1 MDPILQNI
9 RIKARVISLL
19 RVGTYIA
26 CLMGQAGTRGYRPLR
41 STGRPT
47 RHLSYSDF
55 LDPQDPNSM
64 TKLKNSAVLAGVN
77 KSSTQRRAAASAEL
91 RTRAGSGNSLSASSS
106 AFRLP

>member
-9 RIKARVISLL
+9 RIKARVKPLL

-26 CLMGQAGTRGYRPLR
+26 CLMGQAGTRGYRHLR
-41 STGRPT
+41 SCD
-47 RHLSYSDF
+47 YSDF

-64 TKLKNSAVLAGVN
+64 TQLKNSAVLAGVD
-77 KSSTQRRAAASAEL
+77 KSSSQRRAAASAEQ
-91 RTRAGSGNSLSASSS
+91 RTRAGSGSSLSASSS